1 MKTYKNLL
9 EKDYNYLDDIKRIV
23 YKIIDNQSGVL
34 YPIRYNPNLIV
45 TIDSYYANRLEGF
58 VTIINILVKNY
69 ALGKNDVEN
78 FYIKDAVIIYQNKM
92 LDCIKEC
99 QSEILTAIDKEKK
112 HV

>member
-78 FYIKDAVIIYQNKM
+78 FYIKDAVIIYQ
-92 LDCIKEC
+92 IKC
-99 QSEILTAIDKEKK
+99 SIVLKNANLKYLQL
-112 HV
+112 